1 MSFPSSMLIHQA
13 NLETSETLGAA
24 DIAGIKATV
33 KVYTAISCRFDTPAP
48 SYKREGGA
56 KREGDAGYHTTRT
69 PQCIVPAGAAAVEGK
84 TIVGLTAPYARTY
97 LIKSVKPAGGARTI
111 SHYVLDLEAVDG

>member
-1 MSFPSSMLIHQA
+1 MTYPASLLIHSA

-24 DIAGIKATV
+24 DIAGIKATT
-33 KVYTAISCRFDTPAP
+33 KVYTAISCRFDVQAP
-48 SYKREGGA
+48 NY

-69 PQCIVPAGAAAVEGK
+69 PQCIVPAGTAAVEGK

-97 LIKSVKPAGGARTI
+97 LIKSVKPAPLARSI
-111 SHYVLDLEAVDG
+111 SHLVLDLEAVDG

>member
-1 MSFPSSMLIHQA
+1 MVYPASMLIHSA

-24 DIAGIKATV
+24 DIAGIKSST
-33 KVYTAISCRFDTPAP
+33 KVYTSISCRFDVPAP
-48 SYKREGGA
+48 NY

-69 PQCIVPAGAAAVEGK
+69 PQCITLVAGTEGK

-97 LIKSVKPAGGARTI
+97 LIKSVKPASGARGI

>member
-1 MSFPSSMLIHQA
+1 MVYPASLLIHSA
-13 NLETSETLGAA
+13 SLETSETLGAA
-24 DIAGIKATV
+24 DIAGIKATT
-33 KVYTAISCRFDTPAP
+33 KVYTSITCRFDVPAP
-48 SYKREGGA
+48 NY

-97 LIKSVKPAGGARTI
+97 LIKSVKPAPLARGT
-111 SHYVLDLEAVDG
+111 SHLVLDLEAVDG

>member
-24 DIAGIKATV
+24 DIAGIKATT
-33 KVYTAISCRFDTPAP
+33 KVYTSITCRFDVPAP
-48 SYKREGGA
+48 SYQ
-56 KREGDAGYHTTRT
+56 REGDAGYHTTRT

>member
-1 MSFPSSMLIHQA
+1 MSYPASMLIHSA
-13 NLETSETLGAA
+13 NLETSETLGSA
-24 DIAGIKATV
+24 DIAGIKATT
-33 KVYTAISCRFDTPAP
+33 KVYTAISCRFDVPAP
-48 SYKREGGA
+48 NY

-69 PQCIVPAGAAAVEGK
+69 PQCIISGTVSATEGK

-97 LIKSVKPAGGARTI
+97 VIKGVKPAPGARGI

>member
-1 MSFPSSMLIHQA
+1 MLIHQA

-33 KVYTAISCRFDTPAP
+33 KVYTAIACRFDTPAP
-48 SYKREGGA
+48 SYKREGD
-56 KREGDAGYHTTRT
+56 KREGNAGYHTTRT
-69 PQCIVPAGAAAVEGK
+69 PQCIVPAGTAAVEGK

-97 LIKSVKPAGGARTI
+97 LIKSVNPAPLARGT
-111 SHYVLDLEAVDG
+111 SHLVLDLEAVDG

>member
-1 MSFPSSMLIHQA
+1 MTYPASLLIHSA

-24 DIAGIKATV
+24 DIAGIKATT
-33 KVYTAISCRFDTPAP
+33 KVYTSITCRFDVPAP
-48 SYKREGGA
+48 NY

-69 PQCIVPAGAAAVEGK
+69 PQCIVSAGTAAVEGK

-111 SHYVLDLEAVDG
+111 SHLVLDLEAVDG

>member
-33 KVYTAISCRFDTPAP
+33 KVYTAIACRFDTPAP
-48 SYKREGGA
+48 SYT
-56 KREGDAGYHTTRT
+56 REGDAGYHTTRT
-69 PQCIVPAGAAAVEGK
+69 PQCIIPSTLTAVEGK

>member
-1 MSFPSSMLIHQA
+1 MVYPASLLIHSA
-13 NLETSETLGAA
+13 SLETSETLGAA
-24 DIAGIKATV
+24 DIAGIKATT
-33 KVYTAISCRFDTPAP
+33 KVYTSITCRFDVPAP
-48 SYKREGGA
+48 SY

-97 LIKSVKPAGGARTI
+97 LIKSVKPAPLARAI
-111 SHYVLDLEAVDG
+111 SHLVLDLEAVDG

>member
-13 NLETSETLGAA
+13 KLETSETLGAA

-33 KVYTAISCRFDTPAP
+33 KVYTAIACRFDTPAP
-48 SYKREGGA
+48 SY

-97 LIKSVKPAGGARTI
+97 LIKSVKPAPLARGI
-111 SHYVLDLEAVDG
+111 SHLVLDLEAVDG